1 MNEIARWT
9 TPSITYKPEAVA
21 IENIDEIFLVVKTGG
36 KEILR
41 KAKAEATVSTSGFTW
56 FFEQTDTAKF
66 SDTIQ
71 IQVDY
76 TSGVTRY
83 TTVPKTYRITE
94 SAINEV
100 I

>member
-21 IENIDEIFLVVKTGG
+21 MENIDDIYLVVKEKG

-41 KAKAEATVSTSGFTW
+41 KVKAEATVSSNGYTW
-56 FFEQTDTAKF
+56 TFEQTDTSKF
-66 SDTIQ
+66 ADVVQ

-76 TSGVTRY
+76 KSGVSRY
-83 TTVPKTYRITE
+83 TTVPRTYKITE